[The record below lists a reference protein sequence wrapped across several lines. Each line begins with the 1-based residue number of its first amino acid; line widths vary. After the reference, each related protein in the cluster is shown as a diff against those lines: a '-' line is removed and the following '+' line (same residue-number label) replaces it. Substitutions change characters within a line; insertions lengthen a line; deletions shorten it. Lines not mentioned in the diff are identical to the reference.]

1 MEGDFCLL
9 PSGIIIQWN
18 NSGSQWSLNVTAFI
32 GIDVVIHLAGLCEEA
47 EKYVQKGLGLGKGL
61 EGWIRLPMP
70 DRAHIAL
77 DCHQTAD
84 GIQEQQRGE
93 QAGKNLGT
101 TKRAFSLFTLPKG
114 TRLDLGYA
122 ILFLTL
128 MAFLRGSKF
137 WLTTT
142 NLYTPHRK

>member
-1 MEGDFCLL
+1 MIKKGKVWKAGQRLL
-9 PSGIIIQWN
+9 
-18 NSGSQWSLNVTAFI
+18 
-32 GIDVVIHLAGLCEEA
+32 
-47 EKYVQKGLGLGKGL
+47 
-61 EGWIRLPMP
+61 IR
-70 DRAHIAL
+70 DRAHIVL
-77 DCHQTAD
+77 DFHQTAD

-101 TKRAFSLFTLPKG
+101 TKRAFALFILPKR
-114 TRLDLGYA
+114 TTVDLGYA

-142 NLYTPHRK
+142 NL